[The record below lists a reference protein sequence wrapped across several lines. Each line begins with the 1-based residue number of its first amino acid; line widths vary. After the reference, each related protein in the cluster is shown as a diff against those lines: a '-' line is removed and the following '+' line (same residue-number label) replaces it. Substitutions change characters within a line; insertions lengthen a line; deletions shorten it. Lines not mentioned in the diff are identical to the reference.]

1 VKDFLNKIL
10 SIPSER
16 ISHPILGPFILSW
29 IAFNW
34 EALAYFFFYDQNMK
48 DKIDY
53 ISQRYNNQH
62 YLLVLPIISTF
73 IYKLVLPYVSTG
85 IAYLLRKSADFN
97 SKEKRLHLEKL
108 REQEEEDIKRK
119 VYLEDLQIKLK
130 EQLNNKGE
138 IEGLIKQ
145 IEDRDALIQRERDR
159 SEMQSIEHK
168 RSLEFMEKT
177 YISEINTLKSN
188 LALLH
193 NENSALSDSF
203 SKVNEESNALR
214 LKLLEK
220 ESKRIK
226 PLSAFEVRNRSNI
239 IKKKNKPN
247 SSFPDEG

>member
-1 VKDFLNKIL
+1 
-10 SIPSER
+10 
-16 ISHPILGPFILSW
+16 
-29 IAFNW
+29 
-34 EALAYFFFYDQNMK
+34 
-48 DKIDY
+48 
-53 ISQRYNNQH
+53 
-62 YLLVLPIISTF
+62 
-73 IYKLVLPYVSTG
+73 
-85 IAYLLRKSADFN
+85 
-97 SKEKRLHLEKL
+97 L

-226 PLSAFEVRNRSNI
+226 PLSAFEVRNRSN
-239 IKKKNKPN
+239 KKEKQTQ
-247 SSFPDEG
+247 F